1 MPWPTDRILAG
12 RLGLFILLSISLLP
26 LLPTAQAM
34 QNSPWIQA
42 AVEQG
47 FRELPSDTEVPFRA
61 WVRDPSSKALILSSE
76 AVGGSSEAVGG
87 SSEAVGG
94 ALEALHRA
102 PRLIVIIESDGAS
115 WRLDGYQAPP
125 NPTPRS
131 PMGLQMAMQSPA
143 RDRVLYLARPCQFQ
157 IDDQTHDQRCKD
169 NRWWTD
175 WRFHPQ
181 IVDRFKAAVVAQQ
194 ALHGKDSLLIF
205 AGFSGG
211 GTLATLLA
219 MTFQSDKLITHDPD
233 QVPGLK
239 PIPLPSVTE
248 APLCLITL
256 ASPLDLNQWAGHHRL
271 TSFTDVPSGQQI
283 AEALSSISSLHAYGD
298 RDRKV
303 PLESAGRFLSAE
315 NLRQRVHRFTEQSH
329 DARWISV
336 WPRLLEKA
344 C

>member
-47 FRELPSDTEVPFRA
+47 FRELPSDTEVPYRA
-61 WVRDPSSKALILSSE
+61 WVRDPSSKALIL
-76 AVGGSSEAVGG
+76 SSEAVGG

-115 WRLDGYQAPP
+115 WRLAGYQAPP

-181 IVDRFKAAVVAQQ
+181 IVDRFK
-194 ALHGKDSLLIF
+194 
-205 AGFSGG
+205 
-211 GTLATLLA
+211 TLLA